1 MFEFIDGNV
10 IATTARMMRTGD
22 TGTTIIVEGG
32 ADKNIYSNF
41 VDCVECQFVIAHG
54 KKNALDATKLL
65 NEEKFE
71 RLIAIVDADFW
82 NLDGIEPEYKNI
94 FLTDT
99 HDLETLILKTDIFE
113 RIISNLIDFRKAK
126 KYGKSIDKMMLENA
140 FIIGCFK
147 WISSQTKEDLCLN
160 FKDLSYERFIDLD
173 TFEVNLNKLISEVKA
188 NSNDY
193 SIKDDEIKKRIL
205 ELKKCEIDLWQVC
218 SGHDLTKILALGLS
232 RIFGFDKDGAL
243 TSEGI
248 EKLLRISYSSSHFS
262 VTQLYKA
269 IANWE
274 SINKSAKILKNSA
287 I

>member
-1 MFEFIDGNV
+1 M
-10 IATTARMMRTGD
+10 
-22 TGTTIIVEGG
+22 
-32 ADKNIYSNF
+32 
-41 VDCVECQFVIAHG
+41 
-54 KKNALDATKLL
+54 
-65 NEEKFE
+65 
-71 RLIAIVDADFW
+71 DADFW